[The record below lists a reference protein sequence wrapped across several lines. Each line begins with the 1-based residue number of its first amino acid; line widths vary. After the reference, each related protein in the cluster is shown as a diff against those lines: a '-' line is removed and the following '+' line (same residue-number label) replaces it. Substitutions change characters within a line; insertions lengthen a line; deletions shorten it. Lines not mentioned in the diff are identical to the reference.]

1 MKLRLTLALAVAA
14 VASVALGGGAA
25 AQRDGHRGQRFVF
38 SGELLTAPGANAGSV
53 SVQVE
58 TGNHAALKA
67 LIGAAQNQVFAL
79 GSGTRVLIWGG
90 QGGVYFDSGGRYDPV
105 ADSWTPTSTAPPSR

>member
-1 MKLRLTLALAVAA
+1 MKLRVTLALAAA
-14 VASVALGGGAA
+14 ALACVALGGAA
-25 AQRDGHRGQRFVF
+25 AANRGQHRGQPYSF
-38 SGELLTAPGANAGSV
+38 SGNVLAAPGGNAGSV

-79 GSGTRVLIWGG
+79 GAGTRVLIWSH
-90 QGGVYFDSGGRYDPV
+90 GVPHLGNTKIGRASCRERV
-105 ADSWTPTSTAPPSR
+105 